1 MADYNFLKPYTFKK
15 KGITVKN
22 RIVIPPMTEMMSFAN
37 GEVTRDELRYY
48 RIHTGGAGMFVTAV
62 AYVNDEGK
70 GFEGELSASD
80 DKFIPSLT
88 SLADA
93 IHKNGTKAIL
103 QIFSAG
109 RMTFTSVLRGK
120 KPVSASAVTALR
132 ENSEEP
138 RALTEAEV
146 EQTIKD
152 FGQATKR
159 AILAGFDGV
168 EIHGANTYLIQ
179 QFFSPHSNRREDKWG
194 GSLEKRMAFPFAVID
209 EAQKAIDKY
218 ADKPFILGYR
228 LSPEEVEKPGIS
240 FDDTLA
246 FVDAIKEKPIDY
258 LHVSMGD
265 VWRKSLNDNSIDT
278 PLNLTIKEHLGD
290 DIPLIGVGDIQTPA
304 EAEKVL
310 DKGID
315 FAAIGRESLREPNWV
330 EKVESGDEKGI
341 RYTLSMDDHDELGLS
356 GMFWDFLMQSFRPGM
371 QVSTDKTTDRS
382 LFNNAMD
389 DIFGGGKT
397 GV

>member
-1 MADYNFLKPYTFKK
+1 MADYKFLEPYTFAK

-22 RIVIPPMTEMMSFAN
+22 RIVIPPMTEMMSFSN

-48 RIHTGGAGMFVTAV
+48 RIHTGGAGMFITAV

-80 DKFIPSLT
+80 DRFIPSLA
-88 SLADA
+88 SLADV

-109 RMTFTSVLRGK
+109 RMTFKSVLRGK
-120 KPVSASAVTALR
+120 QPVSASAVTALR
-132 ENSEEP
+132 KNSEEP
-138 RALTEAEV
+138 RALSEEEV

-179 QFFSPHSNRREDKWG
+179 QFFSPHSNRRTDKWG
-194 GSLEKRMAFPFAVID
+194 GSLENRMRFPFAVID

-228 LSPEEVEKPGIS
+228 LSPEEVEKPGIT
-240 FDDTLA
+240 FDDTLK
-246 FVDAIKEKPIDY
+246 FVDEIKNKPIDY
-258 LHVSMGD
+258 LHISMGN
-265 VWRKSLNDNSIDT
+265 VWRKSLNDKSIDT
-278 PLNLTIKEHLGD
+278 PLNITIKEHLGN

-310 DKGID
+310 DKGIE
-315 FAAIGRESLREPNWV
+315 FAALGRESIREPEWV
-330 EKVESGDEKGI
+330 EKVEHNDEKAI
-341 RYTLSMDDHDELGLS
+341 RYTLSMDDHDALGLS
-356 GMFWDFLMQSFRPGM
+356 GTYWDFLMSAFRPGM
-371 QVSTDKTTDRS
+371 QVSVDKTTDRS
-382 LFNNAMD
+382 LFNNALD
-389 DIFGGGKT
+389 DIFGGGET

>member
-1 MADYNFLKPYTFKK
+1 MTNYKFLEPYTFEK

-22 RIVIPPMTEMMSFAN
+22 RIVIPPMTEMMSFSN

-48 RIHTGGAGMFVTAV
+48 RIHTGGAGMFITAV
-62 AYVNDEGK
+62 ANVNDEGK
-70 GFEGELSASD
+70 GFEGELSAAD
-80 DKFIPSLT
+80 DKFIPSLA

-120 KPVSASAVTALR
+120 QPVSASAVKALR
-132 ENSEEP
+132 NNSEEP
-138 RALTEAEV
+138 RALTEEEV

-152 FGQATKR
+152 FGAATKR

-179 QFFSPHSNRREDKWG
+179 QFFSPHSNRRDDKWG

-218 ADKPFILGYR
+218 AKKPFIMGYR
-228 LSPEEVEKPGIS
+228 LSPEEVEKPGITIE
-240 FDDTLA
+240 DTLA
-246 FVDAIKEKPIDY
+246 FVDAIKNKPIDY

-265 VWRKSLNDNSIDT
+265 VWRKSLNDSSIDK
-278 PLNLTIKEHLGD
+278 PLNLMIKEHLGQ
-290 DIPLIGVGDIQTPA
+290 DIPLIGVGDIQSPA
-304 EAEKVL
+304 DAEKVM
-310 DKGID
+310 DNGIE

-330 EKVESGDEKGI
+330 EKVESGDENAI
-341 RYTLSMDDHDELGLS
+341 RYTLSLSDHDALGLS
-356 GMFWDFLMQSFRPGM
+356 GTFWEFLLASFRPGL
-371 QVSTDKTTDRS
+371 QISSDKQTDRS
-382 LFNNAMD
+382 LFNNALD
-389 DIFGGGKT
+389 GIFAGAK
-397 GV
+397 

>member
-1 MADYNFLKPYTFKK
+1 MTKYKFLEPYTFEK

-22 RIVIPPMTEMMSFAN
+22 RIVIPPMTEMMSFSN

-48 RIHTGGAGMFVTAV
+48 RIHTGGAGMFITAV
-62 AYVNDEGK
+62 ANVNDEGK
-70 GFEGELSASD
+70 GFEGELSAAD
-80 DKFIPSLT
+80 DKFITSLT

-93 IHKNGTKAIL
+93 IHKDGTKAIL

-132 ENSEEP
+132 NNSEEP
-138 RALTEAEV
+138 RALTAEEV

-179 QFFSPHSNRREDKWG
+179 QFFSPHSNRRDDKWG

-218 ADKPFILGYR
+218 AKKPFILGYR
-228 LSPEEVEKPGIS
+228 LSPEEVEKPGITIE
-240 FDDTLA
+240 DTLA
-246 FVDAIKEKPIDY
+246 FVDEIKNKPIDY

-265 VWRKSLNDNSIDT
+265 VWRKSLNDPSVDK
-278 PLNLTIKEHLGD
+278 PLNLSIKEHLGK
-290 DIPLIGVGDIQTPA
+290 DIPLIGVGDIQSPA
-304 EAEKVL
+304 DAQKVM
-310 DKGID
+310 DNGIE
-315 FAAIGRESLREPNWV
+315 FAAIGRESLREPKWV
-330 EKVESGDEKGI
+330 QKVESGDENAI
-341 RYTLSMDDHDELGLS
+341 RYTLSLSDHDELGLS
-356 GMFWDFLMQSFRPGM
+356 GTFWEFLLASFRPGL
-371 QVSTDKTTDRS
+371 QISSDEQTDRS
-382 LFNNAMD
+382 LFNNALD
-389 DIFGGGKT
+389 GIFAGAK
-397 GV
+397 

>member
-1 MADYNFLKPYTFKK
+1 MADYKFLEPYTFSK

-48 RIHTGGAGMFVTAV
+48 RIHTGGAGMFITAV
-62 AYVNDEGK
+62 ANVNDEGK
-70 GFEGELSASD
+70 GFEGELSAAD

-88 SLADA
+88 SLANA
-93 IHKNGTKAIL
+93 IHQNGTKAIL

-109 RMTFTSVLRGK
+109 RMTFSTVLRGK
-120 KPVSASAVTALR
+120 KPVSASAVKAPR

-179 QFFSPHSNRREDKWG
+179 QFFSPHSNRRDDKWG
-194 GSLEKRMAFPFAVID
+194 GSLEKRMNFPFAVID
-209 EAQKAIDKY
+209 EAQKAINKY
-218 ADKPFILGYR
+218 AKKPFILGYR
-228 LSPEEVEKPGIS
+228 LSPEEVEKPGIT
-240 FDDTLA
+240 FEDTLA
-246 FVDAIKEKPIDY
+246 FVDAIKNKPIDY

-265 VWRKSLNDNSIDT
+265 VWRKSLNDDSIKT
-278 PLNLTIKEHLGD
+278 PLNVTIKEHLGN
-290 DIPLIGVGDIQTPA
+290 DIPLIGVGDIQSPA
-304 EAEKVL
+304 DAEKVL
-310 DKGID
+310 DKGIE
-315 FAAIGRESLREPNWV
+315 FAALGRESLREPNWV
-330 EKVESGDEKGI
+330 EKVENDDEDAI
-341 RYTLSMDDHDELGLS
+341 RYTISESDHESLGLT
-356 GMFWDFLMQSFRPGM
+356 GMFWDFLMASFKPGLQM
-371 QVSTDKTTDRS
+371 STDKNIDRS
-382 LFNNAMD
+382 LFNNTLD
-389 DIFGGGKT
+389 KIFGGDKL

>member
-1 MADYNFLKPYTFKK
+1 MTKYKFLEPYTFEK

-22 RIVIPPMTEMMSFAN
+22 RIVIPPMTEMMSFSN

-48 RIHTGGAGMFVTAV
+48 RIHTGGAGMFITAV
-62 AYVNDEGK
+62 ANVNDEGK
-70 GFEGELSASD
+70 GFEGELSAAD

-93 IHKNGTKAIL
+93 IHKDGTKAIL

-132 ENSEEP
+132 NNSEEP
-138 RALTEAEV
+138 RALTAEEV

-179 QFFSPHSNRREDKWG
+179 QFFSPHSNRRDDKWG

-218 ADKPFILGYR
+218 AKKPFILGYR
-228 LSPEEVEKPGIS
+228 LSPEEVEKPGITIE
-240 FDDTLA
+240 DTLA
-246 FVDAIKEKPIDY
+246 FVDEIKNKPIDY

-265 VWRKSLNDNSIDT
+265 VWRKSLNDPSVDK
-278 PLNLTIKEHLGD
+278 PLNLSIKEHLGK
-290 DIPLIGVGDIQTPA
+290 DIPLIGVGDIQSPA
-304 EAEKVL
+304 DAQKVM
-310 DKGID
+310 DNGIE
-315 FAAIGRESLREPNWV
+315 FAAIGRESLREPKWV
-330 EKVESGDEKGI
+330 QKVESGDENAI
-341 RYTLSMDDHDELGLS
+341 RYTLSLSDHDELGLS
-356 GMFWDFLMQSFRPGM
+356 GTFWEFLLASFRPGL
-371 QVSTDKTTDRS
+371 QISSDEQTDRS
-382 LFNNAMD
+382 LFNNALD
-389 DIFGGGKT
+389 GIFAGAK
-397 GV
+397 